1 MSAAAPVPVI
11 LNCASGSGHGREQAA
26 KLEALFRDAG
36 LEARILCPAQGE
48 ALDKLAEREAR
59 AAPALIVAG
68 GGDGTISAVASVL
81 AGTGI
86 ALGVLPLGTLNHFA
100 RDLGLST
107 DLAQAVRDIAA
118 GRTLEVD
125 VGEVNGRVFVN
136 NSSMGYY
143 PHVVHQR
150 EKRQRFLGGGKW
162 GAMLW
167 AVLKVL
173 RRHPF
178 LEVILDLDGRKT
190 FVRTPF
196 VFVGNNEY
204 TMQGLDIGT
213 RKRLD
218 SGVLS
223 VYLARSTGRLGLL
236 RMALSALFGGLARER
251 DFEAAQVASAEI
263 RTHRRRQKRKRL
275 LVSADGEVAV
285 METPIAYR
293 ARPRALRVIVPAG

>member
-1 MSAAAPVPVI
+1 
-11 LNCASGSGHGREQAA
+11 
-26 KLEALFRDAG
+26 
-36 LEARILCPAQGE
+36 
-48 ALDKLAEREAR
+48 
-59 AAPALIVAG
+59 
-68 GGDGTISAVASVL
+68 
-81 AGTGI
+81 
-86 ALGVLPLGTLNHFA
+86 
-100 RDLGLST
+100 
-107 DLAQAVRDIAA
+107 
-118 GRTLEVD
+118 
-125 VGEVNGRVFVN
+125 
-136 NSSMGYY
+136 
-143 PHVVHQR
+143 
-150 EKRQRFLGGGKW
+150 
-162 GAMLW
+162 MLW